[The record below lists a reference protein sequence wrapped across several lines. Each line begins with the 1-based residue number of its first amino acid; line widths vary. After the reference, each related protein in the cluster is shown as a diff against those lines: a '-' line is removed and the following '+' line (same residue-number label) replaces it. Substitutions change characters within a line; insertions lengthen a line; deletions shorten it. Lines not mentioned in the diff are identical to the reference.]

1 MSRRIEILPTRP
13 ALEDRVAAELVT
25 LVLAAVETRGRAD
38 VVVTGGA
45 VGIGTIAAIGRSSSV
60 SMVDWTRV
68 HVWWG
73 DERFVPAG
81 HVDRNDKQARDA
93 LFDHVAI
100 PAGNLHTFPTDRGQ
114 TVDEARDEFL
124 AEHVAGLPDFDVV
137 LSGIGPDGHTASL
150 FPGFPHGEGHDA
162 IAVSNSPKPPGERLS
177 LTFDA
182 LNRGRHVWIVASGLD
197 KADAISRIVHDS
209 PESETPAAALRGVD
223 ETVVWVDSEAA
234 SRL

>member
-1 MSRRIEILPTRP
+1 
-13 ALEDRVAAELVT
+13 
-25 LVLAAVETRGRAD
+25 
-38 VVVTGGA
+38 
-45 VGIGTIAAIGRSSSV
+45 
-60 SMVDWTRV
+60 
-68 HVWWG
+68 
-73 DERFVPAG
+73 
-81 HVDRNDKQARDA
+81 
-93 LFDHVAI
+93 
-100 PAGNLHTFPTDRGQ
+100 
-114 TVDEARDEFL
+114 
-124 AEHVAGLPDFDVV
+124 V

-197 KADAISRIVHDS
+197 KADAVSRIVHDS

-223 ETVVWVDSEAA
+223 ETVVWVDSDAA